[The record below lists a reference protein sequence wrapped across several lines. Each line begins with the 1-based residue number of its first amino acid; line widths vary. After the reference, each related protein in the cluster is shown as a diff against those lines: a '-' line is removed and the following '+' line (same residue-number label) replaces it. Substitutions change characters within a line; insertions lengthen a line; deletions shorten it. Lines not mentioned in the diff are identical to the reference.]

1 MRIFI
6 ILILALALAALFALF
21 PEVAD
26 ETLSIH
32 AFGWLFETKQGPF
45 ILVLVLALGLYWL
58 VRRIVLAMLA
68 GPGQLWQVLK
78 NGRKKRRET
87 FLYDG
92 LAEWVDMRGERGW
105 KYFRKGKGFLPEWA
119 DALLSRLPMSPAEMP
134 LPEDGDDDLL
144 IALTARMAS
153 DPQGSPKPDP
163 SVRQAHLDAWLKVH
177 PGAPLAL
184 ERKASLLQETENWD
198 GLVSMLEEIW
208 KRGGNSASRAAP
220 KLASAYMQ
228 LSKTLAQ
235 TPGGQE
241 KCLADLRKA
250 HRLQPESGPVVLA
263 LGRALLGEGD
273 ASACRKLWLAHI
285 ERKDDA
291 EIAVELMPLMHEDAL
306 KTYRRM
312 EKKRESD
319 ITPAQALLRA
329 GMAHAAGLD
338 GLAAEQMEKLLA
350 KNPSP
355 QAWRT
360 LGDWRLEN
368 GDGQAAA
375 EAYQQALSLAISIP
389 RSK

>member
-1 MRIFI
+1 MRIMI
-6 ILILALALAALFALF
+6 VLILALALAALFALF

-45 ILVLVLALGLYWL
+45 ILVLVLALALYWL
-58 VRRIVLAMLA
+58 VRRIVLALLA

-87 FLYDG
+87 YLYDG

-119 DALLSRLPMSPAEMP
+119 DGLLSRLPMSPADMP
-134 LPEDGDDDLL
+134 LPADGDDDLL

-153 DPQGSPKPDP
+153 DPQASPKPDP
-163 SVRQAHLDAWLKVH
+163 SVRQAHLNAWLKAH

-184 ERKASLLQETENWD
+184 ERKAGLLQETENWD
-198 GLVSMLEEIW
+198 GLVAMLEEIW

-220 KLASAYMQ
+220 KLAAAYMQ
-228 LSKTLAQ
+228 LAQ
-235 TPGGQE
+235 TTGGQE
-241 KCLADLRKA
+241 KSLGYLRKA
-250 HRLQPESGPVVLA
+250 QRLQPESGAVVLA

-285 ERKDDA
+285 ERQDDA
-291 EIAVELMPLMHEDAL
+291 DIAVALMPLMHEDAL

-312 EKKRESD
+312 EKKRESE

-329 GMAHAAGLD
+329 GMAHVAGLD
-338 GLAAEQMEKLLA
+338 GLAAEHMDKLLA
-350 KNPSP
+350 RNPSP

-360 LGDWRLEN
+360 LADWRLEN
-368 GDGQAAA
+368 GDGQRAA
-375 EAYQQALSLAISIP
+375 EAYQQALNLTASLP